1 MGFFQLRP
9 SSLCGAQLKS
19 ECENNNVKN
28 DNVENGIVKN
38 NNVKNYNVKNNNV
51 ENKSVKTEEKMYL
64 KNMIYDPLHTSSQ
77 G

>member
-1 MGFFQLRP
+1 M
-9 SSLCGAQLKS
+9 
-19 ECENNNVKN
+19 KN